1 MNHSALSARPSQPA
15 GPAQPVQPA
24 PRRSAWRAWLR
35 PGAKG
40 APLVVL
46 LLVMLVY
53 PVGQLL
59 LLSIHNDTGFTLIEY
74 KRLFASSVYVD
85 VLLIT
90 LKVSLWTTFF
100 SVLTG
105 YPIAYLISSATR
117 ERKNRLLFWVLLS
130 FWTSFLV
137 RTFAWV
143 VLLGRNGVINQLL
156 LKLGI
161 IDEPLSLLYHFSSV
175 IVGMVHALMPL
186 AVLTML
192 SVMENIDRRLPSAAA
207 TLGARPGT
215 VFWKVYFPLS
225 LPGVAA
231 GALMVF
237 VTAIGFFIT
246 PTLLG
251 GRHQTMIT
259 QLIIDQVMQALNWGF
274 AGAISVLLLAV
285 VLVVF
290 LVYDRMVGLSTMA
303 GESAGAKGSRAG
315 GWSRKLGDLI
325 LSALGNATDALL
337 AILPRSRAGRKRNAP
352 GSGESLTLRVI
363 VFLLLV
369 FLSAPAFLMIPLSFD
384 SASGLA
390 WPPHGF
396 SLQWYRQIVD
406 SPLWMQAI
414 TRSMLVGLGTGLLS
428 MLIGTPAAFLLVRG
442 GMRGKAAMLAFVLSP
457 IVVPRMIIAVGIFY
471 FFAKIGLVG
480 SSLGLVLAHTTVA
493 VPYVV
498 ITMMA
503 VLRNYDTRLDLA
515 AQSMGARP
523 WATLRRVTF
532 PILGAGLMSSF
543 LFAFATS
550 FDELTIAL
558 FTSGGLSTTLPKQF
572 WDEITMQIS
581 PVIAAVSTCLF
592 IFIAA
597 LIWVADR
604 LRRRSLAA

>member
-1 MNHSALSARPSQPA
+1 MNRSALTAEQMHPDAPPPRPAR
-15 GPAQPVQPA
+15 
-24 PRRSAWRAWLR
+24 WRAWLR
-35 PGAKG
+35 PGAMS
-40 APLVVL
+40 APIIVL

-59 LLSIHNDTGFTLIEY
+59 LLSVHNDSGFTLTEY

-90 LKVSLWTTFF
+90 LKISLWTTFF

-105 YPIAYLISSATR
+105 YPIAYLISSLTR

-143 VLLGRNGVINQLL
+143 VLLGRNGVINQVLL
-156 LKLGI
+156 GLGI
-161 IDEPLSLLYHFSSV
+161 IDRPLSLLYNFSAV

-285 VLVVF
+285 VLLVF
-290 LVYDRMVGLSTMA
+290 LIYDRMVGLST
-303 GESAGAKGSRAG
+303 KAG
-315 GWSRKLGDLI
+315 GSSAARGPKQGSGWSHKLGDVI
-325 LSALGNATDALL
+325 LTALGNATDAV
-337 AILPRSRAGRKRNAP
+337 IGIFPKHRKRAAK
-352 GSGESLTLRVI
+352 GESLTLRVVVI
-363 VFLLLV
+363 LLLV

-396 SLQWYRQIVD
+396 SLQWYRQITD

-414 TRSMLVGLGTGLLS
+414 TRSMLVGIGTGILS

-442 GMRGKAAMLAFVLSP
+442 GMKGKAAMLAFILAP
-457 IVVPRMIIAVGIFY
+457 IVVPRMIIAVGVFY
-471 FFAKIGLVG
+471 FFAKIGLIG
-480 SSLGLVLAHTTVA
+480 SSFGLVLGHTVVA

-515 AQSMGARP
+515 AHSMGARP

-532 PILGAGLMSSF
+532 PILSAGLMSSF

-558 FTSGGLSTTLPKQF
+558 FSSGGLSTTLPKQF

-592 IFIAA
+592 VFIAA

-604 LRRRSLAA
+604 LRRRSLAS